1 MCLRTVFHPVR
12 TTAFEYDQGATLEL
26 PVAKPEPEPMLSLS
40 AERAVSAV
48 PRLERVASPPP
59 PEGVCFLVVLVSEAR
74 LHATA
79 SLAETNPYAVL
90 WLETIDVNKTSD
102 GWIKCEK
109 LHTKQLSKTACLAF
123 ARTTA
128 VAKNA
133 CTIVLSTSVPTVL
146 CYPLARLV

>member
-12 TTAFEYDQGATLEL
+12 TTAFEYDQGATLKL

-109 LHTKQLSKTACLAF
+109 LHTKQLYKTARLAS
-123 ARTTA
+123 ARMIA
-128 VAKNA
+128 VVICVHDSAKYL
-133 CTIVLSTSVPTVL
+133 CTCVPV
-146 CYPLARLV
+146 